1 MYVLNMV
8 RRRRRQLAP
17 GQKTN
22 PFRAFSRRDFRRFF
36 FGQLPSASG
45 TFLQQTALGWL
56 VFQQTGSAA
65 SLGMVLASGSLPIL
79 LLGPWGGAFA
89 DRFDLR
95 RVLLATQSAFAV
107 IAGSLWLTVFTGTA
121 SMALIMSLNV
131 CSGLVSVVD
140 GPPRQAFVGHLVP
153 A

>member
-22 PFRAFSRRDFRRFF
+22 PFRAFSHRDFRRFF

-65 SLGMVLASGSLPIL
+65 SLGMVLATGSLPAL

-95 RVLLATQSAFAV
+95 RLLLITQVASAVFAG
-107 IAGSLWLTVFTGTA
+107 ALWLAVFTGVATIVVIMCINVA
-121 SMALIMSLNV
+121 SSSSMSMAIMMMITKRRL
-131 CSGLVSVVD
+131 GI
-140 GPPRQAFVGHLVP
+140 A
-153 A
+153 

>member
-1 MYVLNMV
+1 MV

-22 PFRAFSRRDFRRFF
+22 PVRAFSHRDFRRFF
-36 FGQLPSASG
+36 VGQLPSASG

-65 SLGMVLASGSLPIL
+65 SLGLVIASGSLPQL
-79 LLGPWGGAFA
+79 LLGPWGGALA

-95 RVLLATQSAFAV
+95 RLLLVTQTALALLAATLW
-107 IAGSLWLTVFTGTA
+107 AGVATG
-121 SMALIMSLNV
+121 
-131 CSGLVSVVD
+131 
-140 GPPRQAFVGHLVP
+140 
-153 A
+153 